1 MECKPTPLQPTGHIQ
16 WHYLGFSVGYWKY
29 TSNVFFWDYLKQH
42 THQLDFIC
50 MHMSFM
56 FNWLTCL
63 TFHGLYIMF
72 NCSACDSFSFFQTLV
87 TFVNKQLVKVNLEV
101 NDLDTQVNHLLG
113 VSLFCVDFV
122 YKTRS
127 AWWCYSSNTDDSCQ
141 HHTVF
146 YWTSKTI
153 FECQKHLFS
162 FLYFE
167 WRIKDYNLWRFS
179 WIPFLMLFPLQGFL
193 QLGSKTGTSLEPT
206 SNITLN

>member
-1 MECKPTPLQPTGHIQ
+1 MEGKPTPLQPTGHIQ

-101 NDLDTQVNHLLG
+101 NDLDTQVNHLFG
-113 VSLFCVDFV
+113 VSLFFV
-122 YKTRS
+122 LILYTKRGQHDGVTVQTVMTVASVTLCSTEPQKLFLS
-127 AWWCYSSNTDDSCQ
+127 ARNIFF
-141 HHTVF
+141 VF
-146 YWTSKTI
+146 WV
-153 FECQKHLFS
+153 
-162 FLYFE
+162 
-167 WRIKDYNLWRFS
+167 KDQRL
-179 WIPFLMLFPLQGFL
+179 
-193 QLGSKTGTSLEPT
+193 
-206 SNITLN
+206 